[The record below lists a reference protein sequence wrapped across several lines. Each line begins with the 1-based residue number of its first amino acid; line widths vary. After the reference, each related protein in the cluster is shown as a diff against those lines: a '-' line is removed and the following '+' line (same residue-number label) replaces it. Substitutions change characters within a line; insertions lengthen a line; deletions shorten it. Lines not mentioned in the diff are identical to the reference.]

1 MSNNTEL
8 AQTAVRIRESYGT
21 LIARHFPTA
30 ADIDNKWI
38 FSEDVSMVINVSQH
52 FDQDI
57 ATAIR
62 AKGIKYHHLPLDEEV
77 RDIGWENIQQAV
89 ELISRYEQIGK
100 KIIIHCD
107 FGQHRSRL
115 VVEAFHYAKY
125 GEHLIDPY
133 KGYDNRLKYN
143 SAQGYLPNIT
153 QIESI
158 LSRL

>member
-1 MSNNTEL
+1 MKVYL
-8 AQTAVRIRESYGT
+8 GGT
-21 LIARHFPTA
+21 LIARHFPTVA
-30 ADIDNKWI
+30 EIDNKWI

-57 ATAIR
+57 AAAIR

-77 RDIGWENIQQAV
+77 RDIGWANIQQAV
-89 ELISRYEQIGK
+89 KLISQYVQIGK